1 MEYLLPVVVAEATT
15 HIRAQ
20 QVVQVAAVAKTS
32 IIRQRQVLP
41 VKEMLA
47 EYRIVIGTVAVAA
60 VAVRQPP
67 DKTADLMLVL
77 LSVLVR
83 HQVVQISTPQLAA
96 KAGTGFRPQFLE
108 AQWHTVAVVAAEWT
122 PILEQQPVVDSAV
135 LAAVAL
141 VHGVIVVMER
151 LEQMA

>member
-47 EYRIVIGTVAVAA
+47 EYRIVIGTAVVAV
-60 VAVRQPP
+60 VAVRQPL
-67 DKTADLMLVL
+67 DKTVDLMLVL
-77 LSVLVR
+77 LLVLVGHR
-83 HQVVQISTPQLAA
+83 VVLISIPQLVA
-96 KAGTGFRPQFLE
+96 KAGMGFRPQFL
-108 AQWHTVAVVAAEWT
+108 AVQSRMAAVAVVE
-122 PILEQQPVVDSAV
+122 
-135 LAAVAL
+135 
-141 VHGVIVVMER
+141 
-151 LEQMA
+151 